1 MKRLDKLMKAAKC
14 RAKLKEQQEVRQVF
28 GRMSMAQ
35 LKELAN
41 ENVPYERI
49 REILASV
56 DGLWLL
62 EEGV

>member
-1 MKRLDKLMKAAKC
+1 MKRLDKLMKAAKG
-14 RAKLKEQQEVRQVF
+14 RAELKEQQEVRRVF
-28 GRMSMAQ
+28 GRMTMAQ
-35 LKELAN
+35 LKELASD
-41 ENVPYERI
+41 NVTHGRV

>member
-1 MKRLDKLMKAAKC
+1 MKRLDKLMKVAKG

-28 GRMSMAQ
+28 GRMTMAQ
-35 LKELAN
+35 LKELSSDS
-41 ENVPYERI
+41 VTHGRVW
-49 REILASV
+49 EILASV